1 MADKLAFELVS
12 PERLLLSSQADM
24 VTVPGSEGEMGVLAG
39 HAPVLS
45 TLRPGVISVQ
55 DDGRVTRRF
64 FVRGGFVEVTAAGLT
79 ILSEEAVD
87 LAEISRDQLAQDIR
101 NAEEDVAHARD
112 EQIRLA
118 AAERVNY
125 LRSIEAAL

>member
-12 PERLLLSSQADM
+12 PERLLLSSQAGM

-45 TLRPGVISVQ
+45 TLRSGVISVQ

-64 FVRGGFVEVTAAGLT
+64 FVRGGFVEVTQAGLT

-87 LAEISRDQLAQDIR
+87 LAEISRDQLLQDIR
-101 NAEEDVAHARD
+101 DAEEDITHARE
-112 EQIRLA
+112 EQTRLA

-125 LRSIEAAL
+125 LRAIEAAL

>member
-45 TLRPGVISVQ
+45 TLRSGVISVQ
-55 DDGRVTRRF
+55 DDGRVMRRF

-87 LAEISRDQLAQDIR
+87 LAEISRDQLLQDIR
-101 NAEEDVAHARD
+101 DAEEDISHARE
-112 EQIRLA
+112 EQTRLA

-125 LRSIEAAL
+125 LRAIEAAL